1 MAYTMFRSPYC
12 QKVYCP
18 EDMILVK
25 KKKTLQYNDPSP
37 LQNNGPDFLVR
48 AQILPSSSLQFL

>member
-1 MAYTMFRSPYC
+1 M
-12 QKVYCP
+12 KVYCP
-18 EDMILVK
+18 EDMILV